1 MQIVGNYAYV
11 ADGSGLQIIDIS
23 NPAAPTLVDNYI
35 TGYAEGV
42 EIVGNYAYVATGEG
56 GLQIIDVS
64 DFNNPSPLP
73 SVTLAVSTTSVTE
86 DGTTNLVYTFTRTG
100 DTTNPLT
107 VNFTTVDNTDSWK
120 TAIFNTD
127 YSQTGA
133 ASFPNYSS
141 ETGTVTFAANSAT
154 ATVTIDPT
162 ADTTVED
169 DETVSLTLTSG
180 TDYTVGT
187 TTPVTGTILNDDTR
201 VTLQVSPSLVTEDG
215 TTNLA
220 YFFYRDGVTTNALTV
235 NYTVGGTA
243 TLNTD
248 YTQTGAASFNGTTG
262 TVTFAA
268 NANNATVTI
277 DPTVDNIADPDETV
291 TLTLASGTGYTV
303 GTTTTVTGTIN
314 DDINPPTP
322 TFISKYDTPGWAF
335 GVEVVGNYAYLADY
349 DSGLQIIDIS
359 NPSNP
364 IFKGN
369 YDTDGA
375 WDVEVVGNYAYIADG
390 SSGLQIINISNP
402 TNPTFIGNYDNF
414 SAVVDVQVVG
424 NYAYLANG
432 NSLLQIIDISNPT
445 NPILKGNYYSSGE
458 ATDVQVVGNY
468 AYLAA
473 GGGGLQI
480 IDISNPTNPTIKG
493 NYQNNYD
500 YAFDVKV
507 VGSYAYVAAREGGL
521 QIIDVS
527 DFNDV
532 NESPTDVTLSNN
544 TVAENSPLNT
554 LIGDFTTTDP
564 DTGNTFTYS
573 LVTGTGD
580 TDNSLFTIDG
590 NQLKTNTPLDYET
603 KNNYSI
609 RVKTTD
615 QGGLSSE
622 KQLTVNVSDVNEN
635 HFTFQ
640 LILLEDNN
648 NTPGNIITDNIIKG
662 SSFFVEIQLGDIR
675 NNALGLIAA
684 SLNINFAA
692 DVIQN
697 NDNSFDPTDPNSL
710 LVTPNFP
717 LFRLGTLDNSS
728 GLITNLSGAA
738 FPVTG
743 EGSAIGVNQLSTF
756 SLLRFQVNGTRDDSQ
771 LVINL
776 DPNQTGYSDGSV
788 IDPNSITQI
797 QTTLNINDAPIVDA
811 IATTNLSEFS
821 PANTLVTTVN
831 ATDDNKTGQA
841 VTFSL
846 LTVPTDN
853 NNNPLFTINS
863 ATGEI
868 TLTAAGSSIIDYETG
883 PTVYT
888 LGVKASDGYKD
899 SPETT
904 FTVSVS
910 DVNENPTNLNLSNNT
925 VAENSPLNTLIGN
938 FTTTDPDTGN
948 TFTYSLVTGTGSTD
962 NSLFTID
969 GNQLKVN
976 GLLDYET
983 QNNYSIRV
991 KTTDQGGLSYEKQL
1005 TISVSDV
1012 NENPTNLNLSNNTVA
1027 ENSPLN
1033 TLIGNFTTTDPD
1045 TGNTFTYSLV
1055 TGIGS
1060 TDNSLFTI
1068 DGNQLKTNTTLDYET
1083 KNNYSIRVKTTDQGG
1098 LSYEKQLTVS
1108 VTNLREQ
1115 GISVDKNAITFG
1127 TPLSQYRQGWS
1138 NSNLVRPKFA
1148 DTFRYIDITNT
1159 GVNAEDILAIS
1170 NIEVKASNVT
1180 TNANFSQGDILL
1192 NPGQTW
1198 RVQLTYA
1205 PTAARESF
1213 NLNDGLVIHSNAI
1226 NNTAYN
1232 VALTGKS
1239 TFNSDIT
1246 YNGKVDR
1253 GDLSPLQ
1260 AAFNSSIGSP
1270 KYDPTADINGDSK
1283 INLGDFLVLN
1293 SDYGLSLI

>member
-1 MQIVGNYAYV
+1 MIQDCKSSILATQPLPSLVGNYDASYAKDVQIVGNYAYV

-590 NQLKTNTPLDYET
+590 NQLKTNTTLDYET

-948 TFTYSLVTGTGSTD
+948 TFSYSLVTGTGSTD

-983 QNNYSIRV
+983 Q
-991 KTTDQGGLSYEKQL
+991 
-1005 TISVSDV
+1005 
-1012 NENPTNLNLSNNTVA
+1012 
-1027 ENSPLN
+1027 
-1033 TLIGNFTTTDPD
+1033 
-1045 TGNTFTYSLV
+1045 
-1055 TGIGS
+1055 
-1060 TDNSLFTI
+1060 
-1068 DGNQLKTNTTLDYET
+1068 
-1083 KNNYSIRVKTTDQGG
+1083 NNYSIRVKTTDQGG

>member
-1 MQIVGNYAYV
+1 
-11 ADGSGLQIIDIS
+11 
-23 NPAAPTLVDNYI
+23 
-35 TGYAEGV
+35 
-42 EIVGNYAYVATGEG
+42 
-56 GLQIIDVS
+56 
-64 DFNNPSPLP
+64 
-73 SVTLAVSTTSVTE
+73 
-86 DGTTNLVYTFTRTG
+86 
-100 DTTNPLT
+100 
-107 VNFTTVDNTDSWK
+107 
-120 TAIFNTD
+120 
-127 YSQTGA
+127 
-133 ASFPNYSS
+133 
-141 ETGTVTFAANSAT
+141 
-154 ATVTIDPT
+154 
-162 ADTTVED
+162 
-169 DETVSLTLTSG
+169 
-180 TDYTVGT
+180 
-187 TTPVTGTILNDDTR
+187 
-201 VTLQVSPSLVTEDG
+201 
-215 TTNLA
+215 
-220 YFFYRDGVTTNALTV
+220 
-235 NYTVGGTA
+235 
-243 TLNTD
+243 
-248 YTQTGAASFNGTTG
+248 
-262 TVTFAA
+262 
-268 NANNATVTI
+268 
-277 DPTVDNIADPDETV
+277 
-291 TLTLASGTGYTV
+291 
-303 GTTTTVTGTIN
+303 VTGTIN
-314 DDINPPTP
+314 ND
-322 TFISKYDTPGWAF
+322 
-335 GVEVVGNYAYLADY
+335 E
-349 DSGLQIIDIS
+349 
-359 NPSNP
+359 
-364 IFKGN
+364 
-369 YDTDGA
+369 
-375 WDVEVVGNYAYIADG
+375 
-390 SSGLQIINISNP
+390 SS
-402 TNPTFIGNYDNF
+402 
-414 SAVVDVQVVG
+414 
-424 NYAYLANG
+424 
-432 NSLLQIIDISNPT
+432 
-445 NPILKGNYYSSGE
+445 
-458 ATDVQVVGNY
+458 
-468 AYLAA
+468 
-473 GGGGLQI
+473 
-480 IDISNPTNPTIKG
+480 
-493 NYQNNYD
+493 
-500 YAFDVKV
+500 
-507 VGSYAYVAAREGGL
+507 
-521 QIIDVS
+521 
-527 DFNDV
+527 FN
-532 NESPTDVTLSNN
+532 
-544 TVAENSPLNT
+544 
-554 LIGDFTTTDP
+554 
-564 DTGNTFTYS
+564 
-573 LVTGTGD
+573 
-580 TDNSLFTIDG
+580 
-590 NQLKTNTPLDYET
+590 
-603 KNNYSI
+603 
-609 RVKTTD
+609 
-615 QGGLSSE
+615 
-622 KQLTVNVSDVNEN
+622 
-635 HFTFQ
+635 FQ
-640 LILLEDNN
+640 LILREDNN

-662 SSFFVEIQLGDIR
+662 SSFFAEIQLGDIR

-684 SLNINFAA
+684 SLNLNFAP

-697 NDNSFDPTDPNSL
+697 NDNPFDPTDPNSP

-717 LFRLGTLDNSS
+717 LFRNGTLDNSS

-738 FPVTG
+738 FPPIG

-811 IATTNLSEFS
+811 IATTNLPELS

-899 SPETT
+899 SPEIT

-910 DVNENPTNLNLSNNT
+910 DVNESPTDVTLSNNT

-948 TFTYSLVTGTGSTD
+948 TFTYSLVTGTGDTD

-983 QNNYSIRV
+983 KPNYSI
-991 KTTDQGGLSYEKQL
+991 
-1005 TISVSDV
+1005 
-1012 NENPTNLNLSNNTVA
+1012 
-1027 ENSPLN
+1027 
-1033 TLIGNFTTTDPD
+1033 
-1045 TGNTFTYSLV
+1045 LV
-1055 TGIGS
+1055 
-1060 TDNSLFTI
+1060 
-1068 DGNQLKTNTTLDYET
+1068 
-1083 KNNYSIRVKTTDQGG
+1083 RTTDQGG

-1253 GDLSPLQ
+1253 GDLAPLQ
-1260 AAFNSSIGSP
+1260 AAFNSSIGNP

>member
-948 TFTYSLVTGTGSTD
+948 TFTYS
-962 NSLFTID
+962 
-969 GNQLKVN
+969 
-976 GLLDYET
+976 
-983 QNNYSIRV
+983 
-991 KTTDQGGLSYEKQL
+991 
-1005 TISVSDV
+1005 
-1012 NENPTNLNLSNNTVA
+1012 
-1027 ENSPLN
+1027 
-1033 TLIGNFTTTDPD
+1033 
-1045 TGNTFTYSLV
+1045 
-1055 TGIGS
+1055 
-1060 TDNSLFTI
+1060 
-1068 DGNQLKTNTTLDYET
+1068 
-1083 KNNYSIRVKTTDQGG
+1083 
-1098 LSYEKQLTVS
+1098 
-1108 VTNLREQ
+1108 
-1115 GISVDKNAITFG
+1115 
-1127 TPLSQYRQGWS
+1127 
-1138 NSNLVRPKFA
+1138 
-1148 DTFRYIDITNT
+1148 
-1159 GVNAEDILAIS
+1159 
-1170 NIEVKASNVT
+1170 
-1180 TNANFSQGDILL
+1180 
-1192 NPGQTW
+1192 
-1198 RVQLTYA
+1198 
-1205 PTAARESF
+1205 
-1213 NLNDGLVIHSNAI
+1213 
-1226 NNTAYN
+1226 
-1232 VALTGKS
+1232 
-1239 TFNSDIT
+1239 
-1246 YNGKVDR
+1246 
-1253 GDLSPLQ
+1253 
-1260 AAFNSSIGSP
+1260 
-1270 KYDPTADINGDSK
+1270 
-1283 INLGDFLVLN
+1283 
-1293 SDYGLSLI
+1293 

>member
-1 MQIVGNYAYV
+1 MGNYDASYAKDVQIVGNYAYV

-969 GNQLKVN
+969 GNQLKTN
-976 GLLDYET
+976 TTLDYET
-983 QNNYSIRV
+983 KNNYSIRV

-1033 TLIGNFTTTDPD
+1033 TLIGNF
-1045 TGNTFTYSLV
+1045 
-1055 TGIGS
+1055 
-1060 TDNSLFTI
+1060 
-1068 DGNQLKTNTTLDYET
+1068 
-1083 KNNYSIRVKTTDQGG
+1083 
-1098 LSYEKQLTVS
+1098 
-1108 VTNLREQ
+1108 
-1115 GISVDKNAITFG
+1115 
-1127 TPLSQYRQGWS
+1127 
-1138 NSNLVRPKFA
+1138 
-1148 DTFRYIDITNT
+1148 
-1159 GVNAEDILAIS
+1159 
-1170 NIEVKASNVT
+1170 
-1180 TNANFSQGDILL
+1180 
-1192 NPGQTW
+1192 
-1198 RVQLTYA
+1198 
-1205 PTAARESF
+1205 
-1213 NLNDGLVIHSNAI
+1213 
-1226 NNTAYN
+1226 
-1232 VALTGKS
+1232 
-1239 TFNSDIT
+1239 
-1246 YNGKVDR
+1246 
-1253 GDLSPLQ
+1253 
-1260 AAFNSSIGSP
+1260 
-1270 KYDPTADINGDSK
+1270 
-1283 INLGDFLVLN
+1283 
-1293 SDYGLSLI
+1293 